1 MGKPAVPFPNIER
14 AATACI
20 CGITKI
26 IVNFDRRVER
36 DRKTYLVELA
46 PLKRNVCFRVG
57 KMAKRSTLL
66 QSCSKLIGDRRGN
79 FGMMAAIL
87 VPVLFASGGVAIDM
101 TNMMM
106 AKNQLQDATDAA
118 GLAAAS
124 ALVNDGL
131 TIEQAKVLAKDFVK
145 SQMQSSKMSPEEL
158 LALEQALSSGTVV
171 DITEQKALVGN
182 NKTYTV
188 NVTAKYNLPLNAL
201 TRLIGQ
207 ETAEIGTVSKSL
219 SSTEAKNAL
228 SMFLVL
234 DRSGSMGEDTSTIN
248 ADSPTKPETYSCGT
262 SRKPKTCT
270 RYVDNYIIK
279 IEALKTAAANLLLQL
294 KTADSTSTLVRTGA
308 VSYNNAMQP
317 ASSLAWG
324 TSAVSSYVNALNA
337 TGATDSSAAFKTSYN
352 SLMAL
357 NPAGAL
363 VEEKAHFDKNA
374 QKNPQKFIVFMTDGE
389 NNYYN
394 GTQSSANGDKS
405 DAETLKYCA
414 SAKTA
419 GITVYS
425 IAFMAPD
432 RGKALLKACATTAE
446 NYFAAEDADQLTAAF
461 KYIGEKTAAMT
472 VRLTN

>member
-1 MGKPAVPFPNIER
+1 
-14 AATACI
+14 
-20 CGITKI
+20 
-26 IVNFDRRVER
+26 
-36 DRKTYLVELA
+36 
-46 PLKRNVCFRVG
+46 
-57 KMAKRSTLL
+57 MAKRSTLL

-87 VPVLFASGGVAIDM
+87 IPVLFASGGVAIDM

-234 DRSGSMGEDTSTIN
+234 DRSGSMGEDTSTVN
-248 ADSPTKPETYSCGT
+248 KDAPTKTYTYDCSYYSGKKYI
-262 SRKPKTCT
+262 SKTCT
-270 RYVDNYIIK
+270 GTETNYITK

-294 KTADSTSTLVRTGA
+294 KTADSTSTLVRTGS
-308 VSYNNAMQP
+308 VSYNNAMQT

-324 TSAVSSYVNALNA
+324 TSAVSTYVNALTA
-337 TGATDSSAAFKTSYN
+337 TGATDSSAAFKNSYN
-352 SLMAL
+352 SLMAK
-357 NPAGAL
+357 NSAGAL
-363 VEEKAHFDKNA
+363 KEEAEHKIKNG
-374 QKNPQKFIVFMTDGE
+374 QVPKKYIVFMTDGE

-414 SAKTA
+414 SARTA
-419 GITVYS
+419 GITVFS

-432 RGKALLKACATTAE
+432 RGKTLLKACATTAE

-461 KYIGEKTAAMT
+461 KYIGEKASSMT